1 MSKRNRWLIVIG
13 LIVVS
18 VLLDIVVGFGLSNK
32 ERQHASVYR
41 TALKTTNKDRFNY
54 IVKSQQGKV
63 VSYAKM
69 TGSDPAKFHEM
80 TTKRQFMAVRRT
92 LERYTMHT
100 RTYTDSK
107 GNTHT
112 ETYWTWDYAGDDEVH
127 TKKLTIF
134 GRRYSAA
141 KFNLDCFYKDIDAD
155 KLINHGTGLSGGYY
169 YLNGIERYRYEIIP
183 IAVKGSF
190 LADTNKGTLSPVK
203 GKTIKVSKENY
214 KDYLDHNLHDGTTK
228 LLIAEFLLVLAE
240 ANVIAYAGVFIEKI
254 SYLWETRGNVI

>member
-54 IVKSQQGKV
+54 IVKSRQGKV

-80 TTKRQFMAVRRT
+80 TTKRHFMAVRRT
-92 LERYTMHT
+92 LERYTMHI

-107 GNTHT
+107 GNVHT

-134 GRRYSAA
+134 GRR
-141 KFNLDCFYKDIDAD
+141 
-155 KLINHGTGLSGGYY
+155 
-169 YLNGIERYRYEIIP
+169 
-183 IAVKGSF
+183 
-190 LADTNKGTLSPVK
+190 
-203 GKTIKVSKENY
+203 
-214 KDYLDHNLHDGTTK
+214 
-228 LLIAEFLLVLAE
+228 
-240 ANVIAYAGVFIEKI
+240 
-254 SYLWETRGNVI
+254 